1 MRLSS
6 NDYEDDFETDD
17 SGIEDVV
24 VEAAPLV
31 KNVEKNKKGQDK
43 NGKGR
48 YLGKLALELLQAL
61 LSAPGKDGKPQRLK
75 VLEKL

>member
-31 KNVEKNKKGQDK
+31 TKVEKKQRVQDK

-48 YLGKLALELLQAL
+48 LPTKAALELLQAL
-61 LSAPGKDGKPQRLK
+61 LLVPGKDGKPQRLK
-75 VLEKL
+75 VLEKP